1 MMACAMLGIR
11 NMYEQ
16 RHLTAAA
23 QNMKRIAKAFWLIYL
38 LLLYLHY
45 QAKGMSSVEN
55 MPFVGGLGS
64 CLKMHVDACFPFRG
78 TVSRRLTEG
87 GGHTSNGQTPPPL
100 RDTSSLGEARVIC
113 NHLCILRQSLCTKIG
128 LPSPNG
134 CATP

>member
-1 MMACAMLGIR
+1 MLGIR

-87 GGHTSNGQTPPPL
+87 GRPHKQRANPSTPSRHLLFRGGKGDMQSFMHSEAVPL
-100 RDTSSLGEARVIC
+100 Y
-113 NHLCILRQSLCTKIG
+113 
-128 LPSPNG
+128 
-134 CATP
+134 